1 MTQTLG
7 KLILCFVFF
16 IIVVDL
22 TVIFRVLKSISLSIP
37 GSEYLVEPLFHCI
50 RSSIQDLRV
59 KATLQHAQFFH
70 KGHLHGYTSYCPQP
84 CMNNHPPPLPAY
96 NCADNITENLCIVK
110 LWIYFCDG
118 LTSEFKITL
127 QYCK

>member
-22 TVIFRVLKSISLSIP
+22 TVIFRVLKSISSSIP
-37 GSEYLVEPLFHCI
+37 GSEYLVEPLFHYI

-59 KATLQHAQFFH
+59 KATLQHGQRAPTW
-70 KGHLHGYTSYCPQP
+70 LHVLLSPAMHEQ
-84 CMNNHPPPLPAY
+84 PPPTPPRL
-96 NCADNITENLCIVK
+96 ELCR
-110 LWIYFCDG
+110 
-118 LTSEFKITL
+118 
-127 QYCK
+127 